1 MTDRSDIRS
10 LAAVLTEAKSE
21 LKLCQVVQPK
31 TLTFGQ
37 VLVQIHYSGVCAS
50 QIHEIDGLKGP
61 DPFLPHLLGHEGS
74 GTVLE
79 VGEGVRFV
87 KPGDHVVMHWR
98 PGNGIQSANPSYDWN
113 GITVNA
119 GSVTTFNS
127 HAVVSENRLT
137 PIPSWFDLRLAPL
150 LGCAVTTAFGAVGN
164 DAQVKIGE
172 SVVIFGV
179 GGVGLAAVM
188 AACLTTANPII
199 AIDLDQKKLDVAL
212 GSGATHVINARHQ
225 DIKNVLRSLL
235 GDEGADVV
243 IETTGVKTV
252 IETAYNICSPIGRT
266 VLVGVPDPKDPA
278 LIPTLPLHF
287 GKKLIGSHGGSSKPH
302 IDIPRI
308 VRLVE
313 QGKLDLST
321 IPLTERPLARINDA
335 IADLRAGVPGRQLI
349 RMDLSV
355 ENLRANV

>member
-1 MTDRSDIRS
+1 MNLSNTISS
-10 LAAVLTEAKSE
+10 AVLTHLDAPLEIE
-21 LKLCQVVQPK
+21 TVQQVGP
-31 TLTFGQ
+31 LTFGQ
-37 VLVQIHYSGVCAS
+37 VFVEVHFSGVCAS
-50 QIHEIDGLKGP
+50 QVHEIDGLKGP
-61 DPFLPHLLGHEGS
+61 DHFLPHLLGHEGS

-98 PGNGIQSANPSYDWN
+98 PGNGIQSANPIYDWDSK
-113 GITVNA
+113 TVNA

-137 PIPSWFDLRLAPL
+137 PIPKWFDLRLAPL
-150 LGCAVTTAFGAVGN
+150 LGCAVTTAFGAIGN

-188 AACLTTANPII
+188 AARLTTANPII
-199 AIDLDQKKLDVAL
+199 AIDLDQKKLDIAL
-212 GSGATHVINARHQ
+212 GLGATHVIDARQQ
-225 DIKNVLRSLL
+225 DTKNVLRSLL

-308 VRLVE
+308 VRLVD

-321 IPLTERPLARINDA
+321 IPLTERPLTEINDA
-335 IADLRAGVPGRQLI
+335 IADLRAGMPGRQLI
-349 RMDLSV
+349 RMS
-355 ENLRANV
+355 

>member
-1 MTDRSDIRS
+1 MIISS
-10 LAAVLTEAKSE
+10 AVLTHLDAPLEI
-21 LKLCQVVQPK
+21 VTVQRVGS
-31 TLTFGQ
+31 LTFGQ
-37 VLVQIHYSGVCAS
+37 VLVEVHFSGVCAS
-50 QIHEIDGLKGP
+50 QVHEIDGLKGP

-98 PGNGIQSANPSYDWN
+98 PGNGIQSANPRYDWN

-127 HAVVSENRLT
+127 HAIVSENRLT
-137 PIPSWFDLRLAPL
+137 PIPKWFDLRLAPL
-150 LGCAVTTAFGAVGN
+150 LGCAVTTAFGAIGN

-172 SVVIFGV
+172 SIVIFGV
-179 GGVGLAAVM
+179 GGVGLAAVI
-188 AACLTTANPII
+188 AARLTTANPII
-199 AIDLDQKKLDVAL
+199 AIDLDQKKLDVAQSL
-212 GSGATHVINARHQ
+212 GATHVIDARQ
-225 DIKNVLRSLL
+225 LDAVEVVRNLL

-243 IETTGVKTV
+243 IETTGVRSV

-278 LIPTLPLHF
+278 SIPTLPLHF

-302 IDIPRI
+302 IDIPRLI
-308 VRLVE
+308 RLVE

-321 IPLTERPLARINDA
+321 IPLTERPLSEINEA
-335 IADLRAGVPGRQLI
+335 ISDLRAGVPGRQLI
-349 RMDLSV
+349 CIK
-355 ENLRANV
+355 

>member
-1 MTDRSDIRS
+1 MNMSMIIS
-10 LAAVLTEAKSE
+10 SAVLTHLDAPLEI
-21 LKLCQVVQPK
+21 VTVQRVGS
-31 TLTFGQ
+31 LTFGQ
-37 VLVQIHYSGVCAS
+37 VLVEVHFSGVCAS
-50 QIHEIDGLKGP
+50 QVHEIDGLKGP

-87 KPGDHVVMHWR
+87 NPGDHVVMHWR
-98 PGNGIQSANPSYDWN
+98 PGNGIQSANPRYDWN

-127 HAVVSENRLT
+127 HAIVSENRLT
-137 PIPSWFDLRLAPL
+137 PIPKWFDLRLAPL
-150 LGCAVTTAFGAVGN
+150 LGCAVTTAFGAIGN

-172 SVVIFGV
+172 SIVIFGV
-179 GGVGLAAVM
+179 GGVGLAAVI
-188 AACLTTANPII
+188 AARLTTANPII
-199 AIDLDQKKLDVAL
+199 AIDLDQKKLDVAQSL
-212 GSGATHVINARHQ
+212 GATHVIDARQ
-225 DIKNVLRSLL
+225 LDAVEVVRNLL

-243 IETTGVKTV
+243 IETTGVRSV

-278 LIPTLPLHF
+278 SIPTLPLHF

-302 IDIPRI
+302 IDIPRLI
-308 VRLVE
+308 RLVE

-321 IPLTERPLARINDA
+321 IPLTERPLSEINEA
-335 IADLRAGVPGRQLI
+335 ISDLRAGVPGRQLI
-349 RMDLSV
+349 CIK
-355 ENLRANV
+355 

>member
-1 MTDRSDIRS
+1 MDLNTEFLGAILAGTGSDLEIAKIQSASS
-10 LAAVLTEAKSE
+10 LRY
-21 LKLCQVVQPK
+21 
-31 TLTFGQ
+31 GQ
-37 VLVQIHYSGVCAS
+37 VLVNVHFSGVCAS
-50 QIHEIDGLKGP
+50 QVHEIDGLKGP

-74 GTVLE
+74 GTVLK

-98 PGNGIQSANPSYDWN
+98 PGNGIQSANPIYDWD
-113 GITVNA
+113 GKTVNA

-127 HAVVSENRLT
+127 RAVVSENRLT
-137 PIPSWFDLRLAPL
+137 PIPTWFDLRLAPL
-150 LGCAVTTAFGAVGN
+150 LGCAVTTAFGAIGN

-172 SVVIFGV
+172 SIVIFGV
-179 GGVGLAAVM
+179 GGVGLATVM
-188 AACLTTANPII
+188 AARLTTANPII
-199 AIDLDQKKLDVAL
+199 AIDLDQKKLDIAL
-212 GSGATHVINARHQ
+212 SLGATHVIDARQQ
-225 DIKNVLRSLL
+225 DTENVLRSLL

-349 RMDLSV
+349 RMGID
-355 ENLRANV
+355 

>member
-1 MTDRSDIRS
+1 MIISS
-10 LAAVLTEAKSE
+10 AVLTHLDAPLEI
-21 LKLCQVVQPK
+21 VTVQRVGS
-31 TLTFGQ
+31 LTFGQ
-37 VLVQIHYSGVCAS
+37 VLVEVHFSGVCAS
-50 QIHEIDGLKGP
+50 QVHEIDGLKGP

-87 KPGDHVVMHWR
+87 NPGDHVVMHWR
-98 PGNGIQSANPSYDWN
+98 PGNGIQSANPRYDWN

-127 HAVVSENRLT
+127 HAIVSENRLT
-137 PIPSWFDLRLAPL
+137 PIPKWFDLRLAPL
-150 LGCAVTTAFGAVGN
+150 LGCAVTTAFGAIGN

-172 SVVIFGV
+172 SIVIFGV
-179 GGVGLAAVM
+179 GGVGLAAVI
-188 AACLTTANPII
+188 AARLTTANPII
-199 AIDLDQKKLDVAL
+199 AIDLDQKKLDVAQSL
-212 GSGATHVINARHQ
+212 GATHVIDARQ
-225 DIKNVLRSLL
+225 LDAVEVVRNLL

-243 IETTGVKTV
+243 IETTGVRSV

-278 LIPTLPLHF
+278 SIPTLPLHF

-302 IDIPRI
+302 IDIPRLI
-308 VRLVE
+308 RLVE

-321 IPLTERPLARINDA
+321 IPLTERPLSEINEA
-335 IADLRAGVPGRQLI
+335 ISDLRAGVPGRQLI
-349 RMDLSV
+349 CIK
-355 ENLRANV
+355 

>member
-1 MTDRSDIRS
+1 MDQNAEFLGAI
-10 LAAVLTEAKSE
+10 LTGTGFDLEIAEIQSASP
-21 LKLCQVVQPK
+21 LRY
-31 TLTFGQ
+31 GQ
-37 VLVQIHYSGVCAS
+37 VLVNVRYSGVCAS
-50 QIHEIDGLKGP
+50 QVHEIDGLKGP

-79 VGEGVRFV
+79 AGEGVRFV

-172 SVVIFGV
+172 SVVVFGV

-188 AACLTTANPII
+188 AARLTTANPII
-199 AIDLDQKKLDVAL
+199 AIDLDQKKLDIAL
-212 GSGATHVINARHQ
+212 GLGATHVVNARHQ
-225 DIKNVLRSLL
+225 DTVEVLRDLL
-235 GDEGADVV
+235 GEEGADVA
-243 IETTGVKTV
+243 IETTGVKSV
-252 IETAYNICSPIGRT
+252 IEMAYSICSQIGRT

-313 QGKLDLST
+313 QGKLDLSM
-321 IPLTERPLARINDA
+321 IPLTERPLSKINDA
-335 IADLRAGVPGRQLI
+335 IADLRAGIPGRQLI
-349 RMDLSV
+349 RMGID
-355 ENLRANV
+355 

>member
-1 MTDRSDIRS
+1 MD
-10 LAAVLTEAKSE
+10 LNKAFLGAVLTGIGSDLEIAEIQSASP
-21 LKLCQVVQPK
+21 LRYGHVSVN
-31 TLTFGQ
+31 
-37 VLVQIHYSGVCAS
+37 VRYSGVCAS

-74 GTVLE
+74 GTVME

-98 PGNGIQSANPSYDWN
+98 PGNGIQSANPTYDWN
-113 GITVNA
+113 GRTVNA

-137 PIPSWFDLRLAPL
+137 PIPKWFNLRLAPL
-150 LGCAVTTAFGAVGN
+150 LGCAVTTAFGAIGN

-179 GGVGLAAVM
+179 GGVGLAAVI
-188 AACLTTANPII
+188 AARLTTANPII
-199 AIDLDQKKLDVAL
+199 AIDLDQKKLDVAQGL
-212 GSGATHVINARHQ
+212 GATHVIDARQ
-225 DIKNVLRSLL
+225 LDAVEVLRNLL

-243 IETTGVKTV
+243 IETTGVKSV
-252 IETAYNICSPIGRT
+252 IEMAYKICSSNGRT
-266 VLVGVPDPKDPA
+266 VLIGVPDPKDPA
-278 LIPTLPLHF
+278 SIPTLPLHF

-302 IDIPRI
+302 IDIPRLI
-308 VRLVE
+308 KLVE

-321 IPLTERPLARINDA
+321 IPLTERPISEINDA

-349 RMDLSV
+349 RMS
-355 ENLRANV
+355 

>member
-1 MTDRSDIRS
+1 MHIENTFPGAILTGISYELDVAEIRTTTQ
-10 LAAVLTEAKSE
+10 LR
-21 LKLCQVVQPK
+21 
-31 TLTFGQ
+31 FGQ
-37 VLVQIHYSGVCAS
+37 VLVQVHYSGVCAS
-50 QIHEIDGLKGP
+50 QVHEIDGLKGP
-61 DPFLPHLLGHEGS
+61 DHFLPHLLGHEGS

-98 PGNGIQSANPSYDWN
+98 PGNGIQSANPIYDWD
-113 GITVNA
+113 GKTVNA

-127 HAVVSENRLT
+127 RAVVSENRLT
-137 PIPSWFDLRLAPL
+137 PIPNWFDLRLAPL
-150 LGCAVTTAFGAVGN
+150 LGCAVTTAFGAIGN
-164 DAQVKIGE
+164 DAQVRIGE
-172 SVVIFGV
+172 SIVIFGV

-188 AACLTTANPII
+188 AARLTTANPII
-199 AIDLDQKKLDVAL
+199 AIDLDQKKLDIAL
-212 GSGATHVINARHQ
+212 GLGATHVIDARQQ
-225 DIKNVLRSLL
+225 DTKSVLRSLL

-321 IPLTERPLARINDA
+321 IPLTERPLSKINDA
-335 IADLRAGVPGRQLI
+335 ITDLRTGVPGRQLI
-349 RMDLSV
+349 KMD
-355 ENLRANV
+355 

>member
-1 MTDRSDIRS
+1 MDLETIFRGAILTGLNCNLDIANFNARSPMS
-10 LAAVLTEAKSE
+10 Y
-21 LKLCQVVQPK
+21 
-31 TLTFGQ
+31 GQ
-37 VLVQIHYSGVCAS
+37 VFVNVHYSGVCAS
-50 QIHEIDGLKGP
+50 QIHEIDGLKGL

-98 PGNGIQSANPSYDWN
+98 PGNGIQSANPTYDWD
-113 GITVNA
+113 GKTVNA

-127 HAVVSENRLT
+127 HAIVSENRLT
-137 PIPSWFDLRLAPL
+137 SIPKWFDLRLAPL
-150 LGCAVTTAFGAVGN
+150 LGCAVTTAFGAIGN

-188 AACLTTANPII
+188 AAHLTTANPII
-199 AIDLDQKKLDVAL
+199 AIDLDQKKLDFAL
-212 GSGATHVINARHQ
+212 GLGATHVIDARRQ
-225 DIKNVLRSLL
+225 DTENVLRSLL

-252 IETAYNICSPIGRT
+252 IETAYNICSPNGRT
-266 VLVGVPDPKDPA
+266 VLIGVPDPKDPA
-278 LIPTLPLHF
+278 SIPTLPLHF
-287 GKKLIGSHGGSSKPH
+287 GKKLIGSHGGSSKPQ

-313 QGKLDLST
+313 RGKLDLSA
-321 IPLTERPLARINDA
+321 IPLTERPLSEINDA
-335 IADLRAGVPGRQLI
+335 IAELRAGVPGRQLI
-349 RMDLSV
+349 RMI
-355 ENLRANV
+355 

>member
-1 MTDRSDIRS
+1 MS
-10 LAAVLTEAKSE
+10 
-21 LKLCQVVQPK
+21 
-31 TLTFGQ
+31 FGQ
-37 VLVQIHYSGVCAS
+37 VFVNVRYSGVCAS
-50 QIHEIDGLKGP
+50 QVHEIDGLKGP

-113 GITVNA
+113 GMTVNA

-137 PIPSWFDLRLAPL
+137 PIPKWFDLRLAPL
-150 LGCAVTTAFGAVGN
+150 LGCAVTTAFGAIGN

-172 SVVIFGV
+172 SVVIIGV
-179 GGVGLAAVM
+179 GGVGLAAVI
-188 AACLTTANPII
+188 AARLTTANPII
-199 AIDLDQKKLDVAL
+199 AIDLDQKKLDVAQGL
-212 GSGATHVINARHQ
+212 GATHVIDARQ
-225 DIKNVLRSLL
+225 LDATDTVRNLL

-243 IETTGVKTV
+243 IETTGVRSV
-252 IETAYNICSPIGRT
+252 IEMAYNICSSNGRT
-266 VLVGVPDPKDPA
+266 VLIGVPDPKDPA
-278 LIPTLPLHF
+278 SIQTLPLHF
-287 GKKLIGSHGGSSKPH
+287 GKKLIGSHGGSCKPH

-313 QGKLDLST
+313 QEKLDLST
-321 IPLTERPLARINDA
+321 IPLTERPLSQINDA
-335 IADLRAGVPGRQLI
+335 IADLRAGAPGRQLI
-349 RMDLSV
+349 RMI
-355 ENLRANV
+355 

>member
-1 MTDRSDIRS
+1 MDLEAIFWGAILTS
-10 LAAVLTEAKSE
+10 LNYDLEVTNFKAKLS
-21 LKLCQVVQPK
+21 LRY
-31 TLTFGQ
+31 GQ
-37 VLVQIHYSGVCAS
+37 VLVKVHYSGVCAS

-87 KPGDHVVMHWR
+87 KPGDRVVMHWR

-150 LGCAVTTAFGAVGN
+150 LGCAVTTAFGAIGN

-188 AACLTTANPII
+188 AAQLTTANPII
-199 AIDLDQKKLDVAL
+199 AIDLDQKKLDFAL
-212 GSGATHVINARHQ
+212 GLGATHVIDARQ
-225 DIKNVLRSLL
+225 LDAVEVLRNLL

-243 IETTGVKTV
+243 IETTGVKSV
-252 IETAYNICSPIGRT
+252 IEMAYKICSSNGRT
-266 VLVGVPDPKDPA
+266 VLIGVPDPKDPA
-278 LIPTLPLHF
+278 SIPTLPLHF

-321 IPLTERPLARINDA
+321 IPLTERPLSEINDA
-335 IADLRAGVPGRQLI
+335 IKDLRTGVPGRQLI
-349 RMDLSV
+349 CM
-355 ENLRANV
+355 

>member
-1 MTDRSDIRS
+1 MTGQSDIRS
-10 LAAVLTEAKSE
+10 LAAVLTEAKSD
-21 LKLCQVVQPK
+21 LKLCQVVQ
-31 TLTFGQ
+31 TNILTFGQ
-37 VLVQIHYSGVCAS
+37 VLVQVHYSGVCAS
-50 QIHEIDGLKGP
+50 QVHEIDGLKGP

-79 VGEGVRFV
+79 VGEGVRFI

-98 PGNGIQSANPSYDWN
+98 PGNGIQSINPTYDWD
-113 GITVNA
+113 GKTVNA

-127 HAVVSENRLT
+127 HAVVSENRIT
-137 PIPSWFDLRLAPL
+137 CIPNWFDLRLAPL
-150 LGCAVTTAFGAVGN
+150 LGCAVTTAFGAIGN

-172 SVVIFGV
+172 SVVVFGV

-188 AACLTTANPII
+188 AARLTTANPII

-212 GSGATHVINARHQ
+212 GLGATHVINARQQNTVEVLQ
-225 DIKNVLRSLL
+225 DLL
-235 GDEGADVV
+235 GEEGADVA
-243 IETTGVKTV
+243 IETTGVKSV
-252 IETAYNICSPIGRT
+252 IEMAYNICSPIGRT
-266 VLVGVPDPKDPA
+266 VLVGVPDPEDPA
-278 LIPTLPLHF
+278 SIPTLPLHF

-313 QGKLDLST
+313 QGKLDLSA
-321 IPLTERPLARINDA
+321 IPLTERPLSEINYA

-349 RMDLSV
+349 RMS
-355 ENLRANV
+355 

>member
-1 MTDRSDIRS
+1 MTDCSDIRS
-10 LAAVLTEAKSE
+10 LAAVLTETKSE
-21 LKLCQVVQPK
+21 LKLCQVVLPK
-31 TLTFGQ
+31 TLSFGQ

-79 VGEGVRFV
+79 VGEGVCFV
-87 KPGDHVVMHWR
+87 KPRDRVVMHWR
-98 PGNGIQSANPSYDWN
+98 PGNGVQSANPRYDWN
-113 GITVNA
+113 GITVSA

-137 PIPSWFDLRLAPL
+137 PIPNWFDLRLAPL
-150 LGCAVTTAFGAVGN
+150 LGCAVTTAFGAVSN

-212 GSGATHVINARHQ
+212 GLGATHVINARHQ
-225 DIKNVLRSLL
+225 DTKNVLRSLL

-313 QGKLDLST
+313 QGKLDLSA
-321 IPLTERPLARINDA
+321 IPLTERPLSEINDA

-349 RMDLSV
+349 RMI
-355 ENLRANV
+355 

>member
-1 MTDRSDIRS
+1 MNMSMIIS
-10 LAAVLTEAKSE
+10 SAVLTHLDAPLEI
-21 LKLCQVVQPK
+21 VTVQRVGS
-31 TLTFGQ
+31 LTFGQ
-37 VLVQIHYSGVCAS
+37 VLVEVHFSGVCAS
-50 QIHEIDGLKGP
+50 QVHEIDGLKGP

-98 PGNGIQSANPSYDWN
+98 PGNGIQSANPRYDWN

-127 HAVVSENRLT
+127 HAIVSENRLT
-137 PIPSWFDLRLAPL
+137 PIPKWFDLRLAPL
-150 LGCAVTTAFGAVGN
+150 LGCAVTTAFGAIGN

-172 SVVIFGV
+172 SIVIFGV
-179 GGVGLAAVM
+179 GGVGLAAVI
-188 AACLTTANPII
+188 AARLTTANPII
-199 AIDLDQKKLDVAL
+199 AIDLDQKKLDVAQSL
-212 GSGATHVINARHQ
+212 GATHVIDARQ
-225 DIKNVLRSLL
+225 LDAVEVVRNLL

-243 IETTGVKTV
+243 IETTGVRSV

-278 LIPTLPLHF
+278 SIPTLPLHF

-302 IDIPRI
+302 IDIPRLI
-308 VRLVE
+308 RLVE

-321 IPLTERPLARINDA
+321 IPLTERPLSEINEA
-335 IADLRAGVPGRQLI
+335 ISDLRAGVPGRQLI
-349 RMDLSV
+349 CIK
-355 ENLRANV
+355 

>member
-1 MTDRSDIRS
+1 MKIKTS
-10 LAAVLTEAKSE
+10 LLVACQSPLQLSLVSYKT
-21 LKLCQVVQPK
+21 KLAY
-31 TLTFGQ
+31 GQ
-37 VLVQIHYSGVCAS
+37 VFVKVHFSGVCAS
-50 QIHEIDGLKGP
+50 QVHEIDGLKGP
-61 DPFLPHLLGHEGS
+61 DHFLPHLLGHEGS

-98 PGNGIQSANPSYDWN
+98 PGNGIQSANPTYDWD
-113 GITVNA
+113 GKTVNA

-137 PIPSWFDLRLAPL
+137 PIPKWFDLRSAPL
-150 LGCAVTTAFGAVGN
+150 LGCAVTTAFGAIGN

-188 AACLTTANPII
+188 AAHLTTANPII
-199 AIDLDQKKLDVAL
+199 AIDLDQKKLDVAQGL
-212 GSGATHVINARHQ
+212 GATHVINTHQ
-225 DIKNVLRSLL
+225 QDTINVLRNLL

-243 IETTGVKTV
+243 IETTGVRSV

-278 LIPTLPLHF
+278 SIPTLPLHF
-287 GKKLIGSHGGSSKPH
+287 GKKLIGSHGGSSRPH
-302 IDIPRI
+302 IDIPRL

-313 QGKLDLST
+313 QGKLDLSM
-321 IPLTERPLARINDA
+321 IPLNERPLSQINEA
-335 IADLRAGVPGRQLI
+335 ISDLRTGMPGRQLI
-349 RMDLSV
+349 RMDH
-355 ENLRANV
+355 A

>member
-1 MTDRSDIRS
+1 MAHKILIKTSILVECRSALQFALVSRQTN
-10 LAAVLTEAKSE
+10 LA
-21 LKLCQVVQPK
+21 P
-31 TLTFGQ
+31 GQ
-37 VLVQIHYSGVCAS
+37 VFVEVHYSGVCAS
-50 QIHEIDGLKGP
+50 QLHEIDGLKGP

-74 GTVLE
+74 GMVLE
-79 VGEGVRFV
+79 VGEDVRFV

-98 PGNGIQSANPSYDWN
+98 PGNGVQSANSTYDWD
-113 GITVNA
+113 GKTVNA

-137 PIPSWFDLRLAPL
+137 PIPKWFDLRLAPL
-150 LGCAVTTAFGAVGN
+150 LGCAVTTAFGAIGN

-179 GGVGLAAVM
+179 GGVGLAAVI
-188 AACLTTANPII
+188 AARLTTANPVI
-199 AIDLDQKKLDVAL
+199 AIDLDQKKLDVAQSL
-212 GSGATHVINARHQ
+212 GATHVINTRQQ
-225 DIKNVLRSLL
+225 DTIKVLRSLL

-243 IETTGVKTV
+243 IETTGVRTV

-278 LIPTLPLHF
+278 SIPTLPLHF
-287 GKKLIGSHGGSSKPH
+287 GKKLIGSHGGSSKPN

-321 IPLTERPLARINDA
+321 LPLTERPLSEINDA

-349 RMDLSV
+349 RMD
-355 ENLRANV
+355 

>member
-1 MTDRSDIRS
+1 
-10 LAAVLTEAKSE
+10 LTHLDAPLEI
-21 LKLCQVVQPK
+21 VTVQRVGS
-31 TLTFGQ
+31 LTFGQ
-37 VLVQIHYSGVCAS
+37 VLVEVHFSGVCAS
-50 QIHEIDGLKGP
+50 QVHEIDGLKGP

-87 KPGDHVVMHWR
+87 NPGDHVVMHWR
-98 PGNGIQSANPSYDWN
+98 PGNGIQSANPRYDWN

-127 HAVVSENRLT
+127 HAIVSENRLT
-137 PIPSWFDLRLAPL
+137 PIPKWFDLRLAPL
-150 LGCAVTTAFGAVGN
+150 LGCAVTTAFGAIGN

-172 SVVIFGV
+172 SIVIFGV
-179 GGVGLAAVM
+179 GGVGLAAVI
-188 AACLTTANPII
+188 AARLTTANPII
-199 AIDLDQKKLDVAL
+199 AIDLDQKKLDVAQSL
-212 GSGATHVINARHQ
+212 GATHVIDARQ
-225 DIKNVLRSLL
+225 LDAVEVVRNLL

-243 IETTGVKTV
+243 IETTGVRSV

-278 LIPTLPLHF
+278 SIPTLPLHF

-302 IDIPRI
+302 IDIPRLI
-308 VRLVE
+308 RLVE

-321 IPLTERPLARINDA
+321 IPLTERPLSEINEA
-335 IADLRAGVPGRQLI
+335 ISDLRAGVPGRQLI
-349 RMDLSV
+349 CIK
-355 ENLRANV
+355 

>member
-1 MTDRSDIRS
+1 MYIENTFHAAILAGTSCELDVAEIRTTAQ
-10 LAAVLTEAKSE
+10 LR
-21 LKLCQVVQPK
+21 C
-31 TLTFGQ
+31 GQ
-37 VLVQIHYSGVCAS
+37 VLVQVHYSGVCAS
-50 QIHEIDGLKGP
+50 QVHEIDGLKGP

-74 GTVLE
+74 GTVME
-79 VGEGVRFV
+79 VGESVRFV

-98 PGNGIQSANPSYDWN
+98 PGNGIQSVNPTYYWN
-113 GITVNA
+113 GKTVNA

-137 PIPSWFDLRLAPL
+137 PVPKWFDLRLAPL
-150 LGCAVTTAFGAVGN
+150 LGCAVTTAFGAIGN

-172 SVVIFGV
+172 SVVVFGV

-188 AACLTTANPII
+188 AARLTTANPII
-199 AIDLDQKKLDVAL
+199 AIDLDQKKLDIAL
-212 GSGATHVINARHQ
+212 GLGATHVIDARQQ
-225 DIKNVLRSLL
+225 DTKNVLRSLL

-243 IETTGVKTV
+243 IETTGVRSV
-252 IETAYNICSPIGRT
+252 IETAYSICSPIGRT

-278 LIPTLPLHF
+278 SIPTLPLHF

-302 IDIPRI
+302 IDIPRL

-321 IPLTERPLARINDA
+321 IPLTERPLSEINGA
-335 IADLRAGVPGRQLI
+335 IKDLRTGVPGRQLI
-349 RMDLSV
+349 RMS
-355 ENLRANV
+355 

>member
-1 MTDRSDIRS
+1 MSMIIS
-10 LAAVLTEAKSE
+10 SAVLTHLDAPLEI
-21 LKLCQVVQPK
+21 VTVQRVGS
-31 TLTFGQ
+31 LTFGQ
-37 VLVQIHYSGVCAS
+37 VLVEVHFSGVCAS
-50 QIHEIDGLKGP
+50 QVHEIDGLKGP

-87 KPGDHVVMHWR
+87 NPGDHVVMHWR
-98 PGNGIQSANPSYDWN
+98 PGNGIQSANPRYDWN

-127 HAVVSENRLT
+127 HAIVSENRLT
-137 PIPSWFDLRLAPL
+137 PIPKWFDLRLAPL
-150 LGCAVTTAFGAVGN
+150 LGCAVTTAFGAIGN

-172 SVVIFGV
+172 SIVIFGV
-179 GGVGLAAVM
+179 GGVGLAAVI
-188 AACLTTANPII
+188 AARLTTANPII
-199 AIDLDQKKLDVAL
+199 AIDLDQKKLDVAQSL
-212 GSGATHVINARHQ
+212 GATHVIDARQ
-225 DIKNVLRSLL
+225 LDAVEVVRNLL

-243 IETTGVKTV
+243 IETTGVRSV

-278 LIPTLPLHF
+278 AIPTLPLHF

-302 IDIPRI
+302 IDIPRLI
-308 VRLVE
+308 RLVE

-321 IPLTERPLARINDA
+321 IPLTERPLSEINEA
-335 IADLRAGVPGRQLI
+335 ISDLRAGVPGRQLI
-349 RMDLSV
+349 CIK
-355 ENLRANV
+355 